1 MFEETCGESRFWMG
15 MGHVRG
21 FPLFLLLA
29 TLAGSAQ
36 TAENS
41 PVAQPPAKSEQREWV
56 TLAVTAPRVTHHV
69 FRSAA
74 AKADVSYH
82 LYRPA
87 TYEANPARRLPV
99 VYWLHGSGGGQK
111 GIPTIARLF
120 DKAIEAGKLPPCL
133 VVFVNGLPMGMY
145 VDWADGSAPVESMI
159 IKDLI
164 PHIDATQRTL
174 ATREGRLL
182 DGFSMGGYGAA
193 RLGFKYPE
201 LFRAVSIV
209 GAGPLQ
215 PEFTR
220 TPRASPIQAQDL
232 LKRVYAGDM
241 AVFREAS
248 PRRLAE
254 RNAKILKESSLIRM
268 VIGDLDETFANN
280 ADFHRHLESLGI
292 PHGWTVVP
300 GVGHDPDRVFEAL
313 GDSNWAFYRSAFG
326 EVAKTTPAA
335 EAPRV
340 ADGEIRLSVGVA
352 ERRALFTNSPSAGRR
367 PAVLIL
373 HGGMG
378 TAELMRTGTGF
389 DALARAEGFIA
400 VYPEGTEFSQG
411 RHAWNT
417 GHLLRRQVRDA
428 DDIAFFDA
436 LIDRLVAEH
445 GADPARIYMTG
456 GSNGAM
462 MTYVYAVARPRRLA
476 SIAPVVGAMFTHEK
490 VPEVP
495 VPILII
501 NGAKD
506 NEVPLAG
513 GMSGNALV
521 RGAQSTPYKSA
532 EATVAF
538 WAKANRCAEPP
549 KVNTVGS
556 VTTRVF
562 APGPGG
568 APVEFVVDAEGGHG
582 WPGRARGNRTD
593 SVPIQSFKG
602 AERVWQFFKDKS
614 R

>member
-1 MFEETCGESRFWMG
+1 MRGSRSI
-15 MGHVRG
+15 
-21 FPLFLLLA
+21 LLLA
-29 TLAGSAQ
+29 IVCAALPA
-36 TAENS
+36 AE
-41 PVAQPPAKSEQREWV
+41 PAQPPARSEQREWV
-56 TLAVTAPRVTHHV
+56 TPASVAPRVTHHV

-82 LYRPA
+82 LYRP
-87 TYEANPARRLPV
+87 PAYVAEPTRRFPV

-120 DKAIEAGKLPPCL
+120 NDAIGAGKLPPCL

-159 IKDLI
+159 IRDLI
-164 PHIDATQRTL
+164 PHIDATLRTL

-215 PEFTR
+215 PELDR
-220 TPRASPIQAQDL
+220 TPRASPIKAEEVLRRAYGGDQAI
-232 LKRVYAGDM
+232 
-241 AVFREAS
+241 FREAS

-254 RNAKILKESSLIRM
+254 LNAKLLKEESLIRM
-268 VIGDLDETFANN
+268 VIGDRDETFANN

-313 GDSNWAFYRSAFG
+313 GDANWAFYRAAFG
-326 EVAKTTPAA
+326 ETAKAPPAPAA
-335 EAPRV
+335 RRAV
-340 ADGEIRLSVGVA
+340 DGEIRLSVGGA
-352 ERRALFTNSPSAGRR
+352 ERRALFANAPSAGRR

-378 TAELMRTGTGF
+378 TADLMQTGTGF

-400 VYPEGTEFSQG
+400 VYPEGIEFSQG

-428 DDIAFFDA
+428 DDIAFLDA

-445 GADPARIYMTG
+445 GADPTRIYMTG

-476 SIAPVVGAMFTHEK
+476 AIAPVVGAMFTHEK

-495 VPILII
+495 VPILVI
-501 NGAKD
+501 NGARD

-521 RGAQSTPYKSA
+521 RGAQSTPYKPA
-532 EATVAF
+532 TETVAF
-538 WAKANRCAEPP
+538 WARANRCAEPP
-549 KVNTVGS
+549 KVTTVGS
-556 VTTRVF
+556 VTTQVF

-582 WPGRARGNRTD
+582 WPGRARGNRADNT
-593 SVPIQSFKG
+593 PIQSFKG